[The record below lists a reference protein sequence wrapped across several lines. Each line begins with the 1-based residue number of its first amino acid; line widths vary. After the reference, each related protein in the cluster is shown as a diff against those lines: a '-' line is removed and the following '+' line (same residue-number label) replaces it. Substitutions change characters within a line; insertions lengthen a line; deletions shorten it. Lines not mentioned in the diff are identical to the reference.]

1 MKAIL
6 YARVSTQE
14 QADSG
19 LGMEAQFTQMKKL
32 CELRGFE
39 IVNECLDDGV
49 SGTIR
54 DRVGL
59 RCALEEVERIGGVLV
74 VYSLSRLARSTRH
87 LLDIADRLQDAGCNL
102 VSVTESIDTTSPTGK
117 FTFTVLAAVAQLE
130 RDLTSERTKAALA
143 EAKAKGIV
151 PGPKVEDDPSVV
163 RIVMRR
169 GNQSWTDLA
178 ETLNDLGYTTARGA
192 SFTHVQVKRVFE
204 RGLRAEKRAS

>member
-151 PGPKVEDDPSVV
+151 PGPKVEDDPEVV
-163 RIVMRR
+163 KIVMRR
-169 GNQSWTDLA
+169 AGTWSQIA
-178 ETLNDLGYTTARGA
+178 EDLNDLGYTTARGA